1 MSADL
6 NKTATPPLAQ
16 EVGRY
21 AEAPVPPSLRGIFA
35 CQWMHVLP
43 ADAGSMPPLLVVPD
57 GSIDLQWID
66 GVVRVAGPDR
76 QPHAEALRPG
86 AQVLGL
92 RFHPGAAAAWLG
104 IDMSALA
111 DRRVALRDLWGARAA
126 ACLAADSS
134 AQFVHR
140 VAARPQPAANLTP
153 DAAMAEAFRLLQSGM
168 APEDSPLRWL
178 SERLQQPERTLR
190 RRFVRHF
197 GYGPQTLARLLR
209 YQRFLRLARV
219 EPSTPL
225 AHLAAEAGYAD
236 QPHLARESRRLAGR
250 PPSALPRDQAS
261 ATLTFGQ
268 RDA

>member
-1 MSADL
+1 MQHVMPADL
-6 NKTATPPLAQ
+6 NKTATPLAQ
-16 EVGRY
+16 EVGHY
-21 AEAPVPPSLRGIFA
+21 AEIPVPPPLRGIFA

-43 ADAGSMPPLLVVPD
+43 TDADGTPLLVVPD

-104 IDMSALA
+104 IDMDALT
-111 DRRVALRDLWGARAA
+111 DCRVALDDLWGSRA

-134 AQFVHR
+134 TEFVHR
-140 VAARPQPAANLTP
+140 VAARPVADLTP
-153 DAAMAEAFRLLQSGM
+153 DAAMAEAFCLLQSGM
-168 APEDSPLRWL
+168 APADSPLRWL
-178 SERLQQPERTLR
+178 CERLQQPERTLR
-190 RRFVRHF
+190 RRFVQHF

-209 YQRFLRLARV
+209 YQRFLQLARA

-225 AHLAAEAGYAD
+225 AQLAAEAGYAD
-236 QPHLARESRRLAGR
+236 QPHLARESRHLAGR
-250 PPSALPRDQAS
+250 PPSTLPRD
-261 ATLTFGQ
+261 
-268 RDA
+268 

>member
-6 NKTATPPLAQ
+6 NKTATPLAQ
-16 EVGRY
+16 EVGHY
-21 AEAPVPPSLRGIFA
+21 AETLVPPSLRGIFA

-43 ADAGSMPPLLVVPD
+43 ADATDSPLLVVPD

-86 AQVLGL
+86 ARVLGL
-92 RFHPGAAAAWLG
+92 RFHPGAAVTWLG
-104 IDMSALA
+104 IHMDALT
-111 DRRVALRDLWGARAA
+111 DRRVSLADLWGARAA
-126 ACLAADSS
+126 CLAADSP

-140 VAARPQPAANLTP
+140 VAARPAVNLAP
-153 DAAMAEAFRLLQSGM
+153 DAAMAEAFCLLKSGV
-168 APEDSPLRWL
+168 APADSPLRWL

-190 RRFVRHF
+190 RRFVQHF

-209 YQRFLRLARV
+209 YQRFLQLARA
-219 EPSTPL
+219 EPSAPL
-225 AHLAAEAGYAD
+225 AHLAVEAGYAD

-250 PPSALPRDQAS
+250 PPSALPRD
-261 ATLTFGQ
+261 
-268 RDA
+268 

>member
-21 AEAPVPPSLRGIFA
+21 AEVPVPPSLRGIFA

-43 ADAGSMPPLLVVPD
+43 ADGVGRPLLVVPD

-76 QPHAEALRPG
+76 QAHAEALRPG

-92 RFHPGAAAAWLG
+92 RFRPGAAAAWLG

-126 ACLAADSS
+126 ACLAADSPS
-134 AQFVHR
+134 QFLHR
-140 VAARPQPAANLTP
+140 VAALSQPAANLAP
-153 DAAMAEAFRLLQSGM
+153 DGAMAEAFRLLQSGM

-190 RRFVRHF
+190 RRFVKHF

-209 YQRFLRLARV
+209 YQRFLQLARA

-225 AHLAAEAGYAD
+225 AQLAAEAGYAD

-261 ATLTFGQ
+261 TTLTFGQ